1 MNQKQRVWIAMDL
14 IVLVCV
20 ISAALAAG
28 VLAAYGV
35 CVAMFAAF
43 RMHARQFA
51 DKRTGAP
58 AVAAAP
64 TVVQG

>member
-1 MNQKQRVWIAMDL
+1 MDL

-35 CVAMFAAF
+35 CMAMFAAF
-43 RMHARQFA
+43 RMHAQQVA
-51 DKRTGAP
+51 VKM
-58 AVAAAP
+58 AVAPVAPVNAAAS
-64 TVVQG
+64 TATAIGS

>member
-1 MNQKQRVWIAMDL
+1 MDL

-28 VLAAYGV
+28 VLAAYVV

-51 DKRTGAP
+51 EQKVAVP
-58 AVAAAP
+58 VVAASAR
-64 TVVQG
+64 VVQS

>member
-1 MNQKQRVWIAMDL
+1 MDL

-28 VLAAYGV
+28 VLAAYALCLG
-35 CVAMFAAF
+35 MFAAF
-43 RMHARQFA
+43 RMHARQVA
-51 DKRTGAP
+51 VKRAAAP
-58 AVAAAP
+58 AVTAP